1 VSTESLAAP
10 AEVPERRDNFF
21 GRRLGAAGTLMG
33 GRDPPGQQR
42 LAGGGE
48 PFDLVELGPQL
59 AGRAAAD
66 RVWVDRGDQLV
77 ELPADPNQSI
87 EHVYDRSRAI

>member
-1 VSTESLAAP
+1 
-10 AEVPERRDNFF
+10 
-21 GRRLGAAGTLMG
+21 MG

-66 RVWVDRGDQLV
+66 RVWVDRGDQLF
-77 ELPADPNQSI
+77 ELPADPNQSMA
-87 EHVYDRSRAI
+87 HVYDSRGACRHSAERKIRECGQRKDRRLSCGKTAV